1 MKIFIYVCVFLCL
14 YSCSESKHISEE
26 LNRTE
31 EIINDYP
38 DSVLRSLQA
47 IAPGS
52 ICKKSTKA
60 HYGLLYSLALDKTGQ
75 TIDSDSML
83 RPAVNYFLR
92 KGTNRQKFLSW
103 YCLGRMEYS
112 ANNYQK
118 ATESYLK
125 ALEYQD
131 LIDDPYLIGVCNFVL
146 GELNLKQNNYQRAL
160 FYYQEAYENYQAAN
174 KTKHQVSAKTAIAA
188 VYYMENDNDNAL
200 RDYREALNLSEQF
213 GYEDFQVYCLRC
225 LIGILSNKGVTNET
239 YNYVGRFLQLSDD
252 LSPNDYCV
260 LGEYYLRINKPDSAE
275 YLSLIH
281 I

>member
-160 FYYQEAYENYQAAN
+160 FYCQ
-174 KTKHQVSAKTAIAA
+174 
-188 VYYMENDNDNAL
+188 
-200 RDYREALNLSEQF
+200 
-213 GYEDFQVYCLRC
+213 
-225 LIGILSNKGVTNET
+225 
-239 YNYVGRFLQLSDD
+239 
-252 LSPNDYCV
+252 
-260 LGEYYLRINKPDSAE
+260 
-275 YLSLIH
+275 
-281 I
+281 

>member
-1 MKIFIYVCVFLCL
+1 M
-14 YSCSESKHISEE
+14 
-26 LNRTE
+26 
-31 EIINDYP
+31 
-38 DSVLRSLQA
+38 LRSLQA

-188 VYYMENDNDNAL
+188 VYYM
-200 RDYREALNLSEQF
+200 RTITITRS
-213 GYEDFQVYCLRC
+213 GI
-225 LIGILSNKGVTNET
+225 IGK
-239 YNYVGRFLQLSDD
+239 
-252 LSPNDYCV
+252 
-260 LGEYYLRINKPDSAE
+260 
-275 YLSLIH
+275 H
-281 I
+281 

>member
-83 RPAVNYFLR
+83 LF
-92 KGTNRQKFLSW
+92 
-103 YCLGRMEYS
+103 S
-112 ANNYQK
+112 A
-118 ATESYLK
+118 ERH
-125 ALEYQD
+125 E
-131 LIDDPYLIGVCNFVL
+131 
-146 GELNLKQNNYQRAL
+146 
-160 FYYQEAYENYQAAN
+160 
-174 KTKHQVSAKTAIAA
+174 SAK
-188 VYYMENDNDNAL
+188 VPFL
-200 RDYREALNLSEQF
+200 VLS
-213 GYEDFQVYCLRC
+213 GTH
-225 LIGILSNKGVTNET
+225 GIQRK
-239 YNYVGRFLQLSDD
+239 
-252 LSPNDYCV
+252 
-260 LGEYYLRINKPDSAE
+260 
-275 YLSLIH
+275 
-281 I
+281 

>member
-103 YCLGRMEYS
+103 YTTC
-112 ANNYQK
+112 
-118 ATESYLK
+118 
-125 ALEYQD
+125 
-131 LIDDPYLIGVCNFVL
+131 IGVL
-146 GELNLKQNNYQRAL
+146 G
-160 FYYQEAYENYQAAN
+160 
-174 KTKHQVSAKTAIAA
+174 
-188 VYYMENDNDNAL
+188 L
-200 RDYREALNLSEQF
+200 RCARSDCGVRKRT
-213 GYEDFQVYCLRC
+213 GQVYEQRQVFA
-225 LIGILSNKGVTNET
+225 SRE
-239 YNYVGRFLQLSDD
+239 R
-252 LSPNDYCV
+252 
-260 LGEYYLRINKPDSAE
+260 RIEPIAVQRTLAAPIEMADSRG
-275 YLSLIH
+275 
-281 I
+281 

>member
-103 YCLGRMEYS
+103 Y
-112 ANNYQK
+112 
-118 ATESYLK
+118 
-125 ALEYQD
+125 
-131 LIDDPYLIGVCNFVL
+131 
-146 GELNLKQNNYQRAL
+146 
-160 FYYQEAYENYQAAN
+160 
-174 KTKHQVSAKTAIAA
+174 
-188 VYYMENDNDNAL
+188 
-200 RDYREALNLSEQF
+200 
-213 GYEDFQVYCLRC
+213 
-225 LIGILSNKGVTNET
+225 
-239 YNYVGRFLQLSDD
+239 
-252 LSPNDYCV
+252 
-260 LGEYYLRINKPDSAE
+260 
-275 YLSLIH
+275 
-281 I
+281 

>member
-146 GELNLKQNNYQRAL
+146 GELNLKQNNYQRLCFITKKPTKTIRPQIRPNTKSAL
-160 FYYQEAYENYQAAN
+160 KLPLPLF
-174 KTKHQVSAKTAIAA
+174 TTWRTITITRSGIIGKH
-188 VYYMENDNDNAL
+188 
-200 RDYREALNLSEQF
+200 
-213 GYEDFQVYCLRC
+213 
-225 LIGILSNKGVTNET
+225 
-239 YNYVGRFLQLSDD
+239 
-252 LSPNDYCV
+252 
-260 LGEYYLRINKPDSAE
+260 
-275 YLSLIH
+275 
-281 I
+281 